1 MAETHTIL
9 NASKGVLWVGATSV
23 ASTQS
28 TSLLGVAQSTPL
40 AYSTS
45 AGGSKT
51 TICSVGVLYGN
62 LYPDNLPIINGPPGK
77 PCGEQATAWGVLTGP
92 AKNQVAWFYTVTFPK
107 ADATTEDMQTLQFLF
122 GGLASPNAAPAY
134 QAPYQSEQATNP
146 NGTPVISDTA
156 MIWNN
161 TCANGSWG
169 NGVPAPPPP
178 PVPGQSTPWFPQIQT
193 WSPSGLA
200 AVGTPAPIDLAL
212 NPRKQPSGP
221 GVNTAHSHSV
231 HVASHSHGHSHGHSH
246 SHLIPPAPK
255 PPAPKP
261 PPPPPPFG
269 KVTGFSNILL
279 NNAPGTLEYGRTQYA
294 PAGGAIVDLMDNPTW
309 ALTYTPPN
317 ATSASTVA
325 LGSAGDLLKNFNPTT
340 GHTVYGIPLPDG
352 TTAWFFAVHDGT
364 AAPFFMFGGTF
375 PTASYT
381 AAAGKYVSS
390 QSFANADGQPI
401 AVAPIEWA
409 NTAVNTAM
417 QISPPPPEAF
427 VDAAAVVPG
436 GGSVGSVSV
445 GFPTNYNY
453 YSSAAVTHTNTVGG
467 AKLSAGAVA
476 GIVVAVLVVVAAVG
490 TGVGMY
496 FKKKNKASNNGGR
509 FAGRQWY

>member
-1 MAETHTIL
+1 M
-9 NASKGVLWVGATSV
+9 
-23 ASTQS
+23 
-28 TSLLGVAQSTPL
+28 
-40 AYSTS
+40 
-45 AGGSKT
+45 
-51 TICSVGVLYGN
+51 
-62 LYPDNLPIINGPPGK
+62 
-77 PCGEQATAWGVLTGP
+77 
-92 AKNQVAWFYTVTFPK
+92 
-107 ADATTEDMQTLQFLF
+107 
-122 GGLASPNAAPAY
+122 
-134 QAPYQSEQATNP
+134 
-146 NGTPVISDTA
+146 
-156 MIWNN
+156 
-161 TCANGSWG
+161 
-169 NGVPAPPPP
+169 
-178 PVPGQSTPWFPQIQT
+178 
-193 WSPSGLA
+193 
-200 AVGTPAPIDLAL
+200 
-212 NPRKQPSGP
+212 
-221 GVNTAHSHSV
+221 
-231 HVASHSHGHSHGHSH
+231 
-246 SHLIPPAPK
+246 
-255 PPAPKP
+255 
-261 PPPPPPFG
+261 
-269 KVTGFSNILL
+269 TGFSNILL
-279 NNAPGTLEYGRTQYA
+279 NNAPGTLEYGLAQYA

-325 LGSAGDLLKNFNPTT
+325 LGSSGDLLTNFNPTT

-364 AAPFFMFGGTF
+364 AAPFFMFGGIF

-445 GFPTNYNY
+445 GFPTSYNY